1 MPKRLF
7 VSIAL
12 MVILILAIVSQ
23 NTQEAN
29 YVLPTSDINNGTII
43 QNNNLVLSSGDQ
55 TSLYLLHDKEYLL
68 INIWASWCEPCI
80 DEVPELIKLSQLS
93 QLNILGLN
101 VNDTKDAASAF
112 ITKLEINYPVVI
124 EKTIVSEIINQF
136 NWSGIPTSI
145 IIDRE
150 NEIIATIYGE
160 IKEKKI
166 IDLLDSLTNG

>member
-23 NTQEAN
+23 NTQQPN

-43 QNNNLVLSSGDQ
+43 QNTNLVLSSGEQ

-80 DEVPELIKLSQLS
+80 DEVPELIKLSL
-93 QLNILGLN
+93 IH
-101 VNDTKDAASAF
+101 
-112 ITKLEINYPVVI
+112 I
-124 EKTIVSEIINQF
+124 
-136 NWSGIPTSI
+136 
-145 IIDRE
+145 
-150 NEIIATIYGE
+150 
-160 IKEKKI
+160 
-166 IDLLDSLTNG
+166 